1 MHTRPTQEACQPKKN
16 GSAVL
21 YFPRTIRALYRQMS
35 PQETTPRKTTNH
47 LPTLWGERAPD
58 ALKGPVEP
66 KGAASSKES
75 NRPKF
80 LELLDESNPAAL
92 SPLELLTES
101 NLEKRLSCG
110 TALSWDLKEYNLP
123 KL

>member
-1 MHTRPTQEACQPKKN
+1 MHTRPTQETCQPKKMDP
-16 GSAVL
+16 L
-21 YFPRTIRALYRQMS
+21 YCTFLEQSEPLYRQMS
-35 PQETTPRKTTNH
+35 PQETDPRNTTNEYQN
-47 LPTLWGERAPD
+47 LGGDRAPD

-66 KGAASSKES
+66 KGSASSKES

-110 TALSWDLKEYNLP
+110 TALSWDLKESNLP

>member
-35 PQETTPRKTTNH
+35 PQETNPRNTTNEYQN
-47 LPTLWGERAPD
+47 LGGDRAPD

-66 KGAASSKES
+66 KGSASSKES

-80 LELLDESNPAAL
+80 LELFDESNPAAL
-92 SPLELLTES
+92 SPLELVTES

-110 TALSWDLKEYNLP
+110 TVLSWDLKESNLP